1 MPHDNQIGLQ
11 FTGKKRDMVQRVA
24 NREMGRGDYSTRSE
38 FLDSI
43 AEYLP
48 RRLLQ
53 RIERHGRRNIGPL
66 RPHQA
71 IQNGKQVRFRL
82 ELLR

>member
-1 MPHDNQIGLQ
+1 MSHDNQIGLQ
-11 FTGKKRDMVQRVA
+11 LTGKKRDMVQRVA
-24 NREMGRGDYSTRSE
+24 NCEMRRCDDSARRECRDAV
-38 FLDSI
+38 

-53 RIERHGRRNIGPL
+53 RIDRHGRRNVGPL
-66 RPHQA
+66 RPRQA
-71 IQNGKQVRFRL
+71 IQNGKQVRFRV